1 MERKDI
7 DALFEQILNT
17 GGLSADMLGA
27 LKKIKDYL
35 DEREGELA
43 SRGETSDENPPDGFA
58 SWREAREAAVA
69 DMEKWKKNYID
80 AFMGRKKVEDEK
92 PTEEEKPKEEPES
105 FDDLF
110 KKEDEK

>member
-7 DALFEQILNT
+7 DALFEQILSS

-43 SRGETSDENPPDGFA
+43 ARGESRDETPPDGFD
-58 SWREAREAAVA
+58 SWSSAYNSAIE
-69 DMEKWKKNYID
+69 DMETWKNNYID
-80 AFMGRKKVEDEK
+80 AFMGRKKSEDIEELESVDEK
-92 PTEEEKPKEEPES
+92 DNTFEGLFEKEEK
-105 FDDLF
+105 
-110 KKEDEK
+110 

>member
-1 MERKDI
+1 MERKDV
-7 DALFEQILNT
+7 DALFEQILDT

-43 SRGETSDENPPDGFA
+43 SRGETTDENPPDGFS
-58 SWREAREAAVA
+58 SWREARDAAVA

-80 AFMGRKKVEDEK
+80 AFMGRKKVEDVK
-92 PTEEEKPKEEPES
+92 PVEEEKPKEEVES

-110 KKEDEK
+110 EEEG